1 MDPKSSFAF
10 LVSVNEAFGYTHE
23 QTLDSNL
30 SLIMAMFREF
40 NYMQIERSRYSSGDE
55 DNLKEGE
62 EWVTITDFE
71 SGQPKRIK
79 RVKSI

>member
-23 QTLDSNL
+23 ETLDSSL

-40 NYMQIERSRYSSGDE
+40 NYMQIERSRYSSGE
-55 DNLKEGE
+55 DDLKEGE

-71 SGQPKRIK
+71 SGQPKRVK

>member
-1 MDPKSSFAF
+1 MEPKSSFTF

-23 QTLDSNL
+23 QTLDCSL

-40 NYMQIERSRYSSGDE
+40 NYMQIERSRYSSGE
-55 DNLKEGE
+55 DDLKEGE
-62 EWVTITDFE
+62 EWVTITDFAT
-71 SGQPKRIK
+71 GQPKRVK